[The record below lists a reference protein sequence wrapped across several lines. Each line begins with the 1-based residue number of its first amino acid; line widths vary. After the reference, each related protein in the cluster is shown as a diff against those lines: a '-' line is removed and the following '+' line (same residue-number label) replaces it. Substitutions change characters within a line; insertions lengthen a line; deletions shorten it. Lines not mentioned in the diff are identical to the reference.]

1 MAADGQSGLPADRSR
16 QVGVEGSTKRVSFA
30 ASGPTSEDLA
40 YLRGLV
46 EAGRLHPVI
55 DRSFPLEQM
64 VEAHR
69 YAESG
74 QKLGNVVVVVA

>member
-1 MAADGQSGLPADRSR
+1 MPTHGQSGLLADRSR
-16 QVGVEGSTKRVSFA
+16 QVGVEGSKKRVSFA
-30 ASGPTSEDLA
+30 ASSGTSEDLA

-55 DRSFPLEQM
+55 DRRFPLEQM

-69 YAESG
+69 YAETG